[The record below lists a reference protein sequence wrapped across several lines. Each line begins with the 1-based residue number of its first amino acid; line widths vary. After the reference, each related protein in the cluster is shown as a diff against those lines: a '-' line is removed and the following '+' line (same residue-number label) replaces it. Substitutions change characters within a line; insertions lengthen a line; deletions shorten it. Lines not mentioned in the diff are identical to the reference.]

1 MDKHYTNNRAV
12 QMLIYLLK
20 ANDIKK
26 VIASPGTTNIEFVGS
41 IENDPYFEIYSS
53 VDERSA
59 AYIACGLAEESGEPV
74 VLSCTGATASR
85 NYFPGLTEAYYRQ
98 LPVLA
103 VTSTQPLNRTDC
115 YSSQFIDRTVQPKD
129 SVKLSVQIG
138 QIHTDED
145 ALSINRLLNQ
155 AILELNHRGKGPVHI
170 NLTTGYSKD
179 FSVDTLPTTRVMH
192 RIGYEDLFPE
202 ITAKK
207 VGIYIGSHLPMSER
221 LTKAIDQFC
230 EKFNAVVLCDHNGNY
245 KGRYCI
251 NGPLLCSQ
259 DLYKPEC
266 QKADLVIDIGNV
278 SGAEMGFITNEVWRV
293 NPDGVL
299 RDRFGKLTNTFEMSE
314 EYFFEHYTM
323 MGKSTDTSYYLDW
336 NREVQHVEEKGE
348 NAQLPFSNTWI
359 AQQSI
364 SKLPQ
369 NSVLYLGVL
378 NSIRNWDYFNLP
390 KNVKCFANTGGFGI
404 DGMISSVVGASLAAP
419 NILHFGVLGD
429 LSFFYD
435 MNVVG
440 NRHVGNNLRLLVINN
455 GHGTEFTNYN
465 HQGSLFGEDAER
477 FIAAGGHFGR
487 KSTDLIRH
495 YAKDL
500 GYEYYAADNKEDYL
514 SQMEKFFNPKIT
526 HSMIFEVFTDAK
538 NESDGIKIMRNLEHD
553 SKGATKQAVKKIL
566 GESGVSTLKKIL
578 GK

>member
-1 MDKHYTNNRAV
+1 MDKHYTNNRTV

-20 ANDIKK
+20 ANHIKK

-59 AYIACGLAEESGEPV
+59 AYLACGLAEESGEAV

-98 LPVLA
+98 LPILA
-103 VTSTQPLNRTDC
+103 VTSTQPLNRSEC
-115 YSSQFIDRTVQPKD
+115 YSSQFIDRTSQPKD

-138 QIHTDED
+138 QIHTEED

-179 FSVDTLPTTRVMH
+179 FSVTTLPPTRVMH
-192 RIGYEDLFPE
+192 RVGYEDVFPG
-202 ITAKK
+202 ISAKK
-207 VGIYIGSHLPMSER
+207 VGIYIGSHLPMSEK

-230 EKFNAVVLCDHNGNY
+230 EKYNAVVLCDHNGNY
-245 KGRYCI
+245 KGKYCA

-266 QKADLVIDIGNV
+266 LKADLVIDIGNV

-299 RDRFGKLTNTFEMSE
+299 RDRFWKLTYTFEMSE
-314 EYFFEHYTM
+314 EYFFEHYAM
-323 MGKSTDTSYYLDW
+323 IDRPTDTSYFNDW
-336 NREVQHVEEKGE
+336 NRELHQVEEKGSKV
-348 NAQLPFSNTWI
+348 QLPFSNTWI

-364 SKLPQ
+364 SRIPD

-378 NSIRNWDYFNLP
+378 NSIRNWDYFDLSR
-390 KNVKCFANTGGFGI
+390 NVKCFANTGGFGI
-404 DGMISSVVGASLAAP
+404 DGMISSVVGASLASP
-419 NILHFGVLGD
+419 NTLHFGVLGD

-440 NRHVGNNLRLLVINN
+440 NRHVGNNLRLLIINN

-477 FIAAGGHFGR
+477 YIAAGGHFGK
-487 KSTDLIRH
+487 KSPALIKH
-495 YAKDL
+495 YAEDL
-500 GYEYYAADNKEDYL
+500 GYDYYAASNKEEYL
-514 SQMEKFFNPKIT
+514 SQVDSFFNPEIT
-526 HSMIFEVFTDAK
+526 HSMIFEIFTEGKD
-538 NESDGIKIMRNLEHD
+538 ESDGIKTMRNLEHD
-553 SKGATKQAVKKIL
+553 TTGAAKQTVKKIL
-566 GESGVSTLKKIL
+566 GESGVSKLKKML

>member
-1 MDKHYTNNRAV
+1 
-12 QMLIYLLK
+12 
-20 ANDIKK
+20 
-26 VIASPGTTNIEFVGS
+26 
-41 IENDPYFEIYSS
+41 
-53 VDERSA
+53 
-59 AYIACGLAEESGEPV
+59 
-74 VLSCTGATASR
+74 
-85 NYFPGLTEAYYRQ
+85 
-98 LPVLA
+98 
-103 VTSTQPLNRTDC
+103 
-115 YSSQFIDRTVQPKD
+115 
-129 SVKLSVQIG
+129 
-138 QIHTDED
+138 
-145 ALSINRLLNQ
+145 
-155 AILELNHRGKGPVHI
+155 
-170 NLTTGYSKD
+170 
-179 FSVDTLPTTRVMH
+179 
-192 RIGYEDLFPE
+192 
-202 ITAKK
+202 
-207 VGIYIGSHLPMSER
+207 
-221 LTKAIDQFC
+221 
-230 EKFNAVVLCDHNGNY
+230 
-245 KGRYCI
+245 
-251 NGPLLCSQ
+251 
-259 DLYKPEC
+259 
-266 QKADLVIDIGNV
+266 
-278 SGAEMGFITNEVWRV
+278 MGFITNEVWRV

-323 MGKSTDTSYYLDW
+323 MGKSTDTSYYRDW

-477 FIAAGGHFGR
+477 FIAAGGAFW
-487 KSTDLIRH
+487 
-495 YAKDL
+495 
-500 GYEYYAADNKEDYL
+500 
-514 SQMEKFFNPKIT
+514 
-526 HSMIFEVFTDAK
+526 
-538 NESDGIKIMRNLEHD
+538 
-553 SKGATKQAVKKIL
+553 KKIHGSYQAL
-566 GESGVSTLKKIL
+566 CERSRV
-578 GK
+578 